1 MTSTLTNFSGQNWL
15 MTPANPV
22 VGDLHKDPA
31 AFFDQTWLLVLTG
44 IVEANLKG
52 NSTSQ
57 WFNETANFI
66 PSGLLYTSDFDSPPV
81 GQGPLYWALNKCGI
95 KRPPLHTYTVCFSLQ
110 DGGWAPFVSLSSI
123 IDQNQS
129 INAGFAVNLWRPKHF
144 MKGVNSR
151 NVGAVDNVFNIFTGI
166 SVDLGVRDTDAFI
179 LKLGYNVTLLGK
191 IVLAEQNS
199 LHD

>member
-1 MTSTLTNFSGQNWL
+1 MATTLTNFSGQNWL
-15 MTPANPV
+15 MTPANPLA
-22 VGDLHKDPA
+22 GDLRDPA

-52 NSTSQ
+52 NSTSL
-57 WFNETANFI
+57 WLNETVNFL
-66 PSGLLYTSDFDSPPV
+66 PSGLLYTSDFDSPPI
-81 GQGPLYWALNKCGI
+81 GQGPLFWALNKYGI

-129 INAGFAVNLWRPKHF
+129 VNAGFAVNLWRPHHF
-144 MKGVNSR
+144 QKGVNSR
-151 NVGAVDNVFNIFTGI
+151 IAGATDNVFNVFTGI
-166 SVDLGVRDTDAFI
+166 DADLGVRDTDAFI
-179 LKLGYNVTLLGK
+179 LKLSYNITLLGK